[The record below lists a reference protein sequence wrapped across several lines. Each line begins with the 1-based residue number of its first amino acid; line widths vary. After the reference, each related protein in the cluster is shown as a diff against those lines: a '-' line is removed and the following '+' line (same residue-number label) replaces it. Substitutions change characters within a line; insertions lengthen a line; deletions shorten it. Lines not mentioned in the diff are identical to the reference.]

1 MTNEKANGSV
11 TTKTDKLPA
20 MNLESLEKLAGV
32 GLEKVTMDDL
42 PTPRLK
48 LLQTN
53 SEEVDESN
61 DKYVKGAK
69 PGLILNT
76 ASNSV
81 YGKDGINIV
90 VCGYEKQWPEWR
102 ERGSGPS
109 APVNVYTPQNR
120 PTDAVRGDDGKF
132 RLSNGNYIE
141 ETANFYVLILGD
153 GVVPE
158 PAILSMSKTGLKAAR
173 SWAYSLKNEFIQNP
187 TTKKL
192 FLAPSWYRIYNVSSF
207 KDKNDKG
214 TWFGYKIEKGDFLND
229 ENIFD
234 TATAFNES
242 FRKGKVT
249 AKYEEEGSNEQSG
262 DIPF

>member
-32 GLEKVTMDDL
+32 GLEQVTMDDL

-102 ERGSGPS
+102 EEDQVLQHLLIFILHRIDQRMQF
-109 APVNVYTPQNR
+109 V
-120 PTDAVRGDDGKF
+120 
-132 RLSNGNYIE
+132 
-141 ETANFYVLILGD
+141 ETMENLDCLMA
-153 GVVPE
+153 
-158 PAILSMSKTGLKAAR
+158 
-173 SWAYSLKNEFIQNP
+173 
-187 TTKKL
+187 TT
-192 FLAPSWYRIYNVSSF
+192 
-207 KDKNDKG
+207 
-214 TWFGYKIEKGDFLND
+214 
-229 ENIFD
+229 
-234 TATAFNES
+234 
-242 FRKGKVT
+242 
-249 AKYEEEGSNEQSG
+249 
-262 DIPF
+262 